1 MQNKITK
8 RLYMQARH
16 KLIIRQQLDK
26 NLAGLKA
33 ANTQVPVKGWIRA
46 IREALGMSGR
56 QLAQRLKVSQPRIT
70 RLEQDELTGSVTIK
84 TMQQVAEALDCTFV
98 YALVPSTS
106 LEDTLRSQ
114 ARMVAQERTERVAHS
129 MLLEEQSLSA
139 EEQHTS
145 LEAAIDELVREM
157 PKDLWDK

>member
-1 MQNKITK
+1 
-8 RLYMQARH
+8 MQARH

-26 NLAGLKA
+26 SLAGLKA

-56 QLAQRLKVSQPRIT
+56 QLAQRLKVSQPRIP

-98 YALVPSTS
+98 YALVPRTS
-106 LEDTLRSQ
+106 LENTLRGQ
-114 ARMVAQERTERVAHS
+114 ARMVAQERIERVAHS

-145 LEAAIDELVREM
+145 LEAAINELVREM
-157 PKDLWDK
+157 PRDLWT

>member
-1 MQNKITK
+1 
-8 RLYMQARH
+8 MQARH

-26 NLAGLKA
+26 SLAGLKA

-56 QLAQRLKVSQPRIT
+56 QLAQRLKVSQPRIP

-98 YALVPSTS
+98 YALAPRTS
-106 LEDTLRSQ
+106 LEDTLRGQ

-129 MLLEEQSLSA
+129 MLLEAQSLSA
-139 EEQHTS
+139 EEQQAT
-145 LEAAIDELVREM
+145 LKATIDELVREM
-157 PKDLWDK
+157 PKELWDVKA

>member
-1 MQNKITK
+1 
-8 RLYMQARH
+8 MQARH

-26 NLAGLKA
+26 SLAGLKA

-56 QLAQRLKVSQPRIT
+56 QLAQRLKVSQPRIP

-98 YALVPSTS
+98 YALVPRTS
-106 LEDTLRSQ
+106 LEDTLRGQ
-114 ARMVAQERTERVAHS
+114 ARMVAQERTEPVAHS
-129 MLLEEQSLSA
+129 MLLEAQSLSA
-139 EEQHTS
+139 EEQQATLKS
-145 LEAAIDELVREM
+145 TIDELVREM
-157 PKDLWDK
+157 PKELWDVKA

>member
-1 MQNKITK
+1 
-8 RLYMQARH
+8 MQARH

-26 NLAGLKA
+26 NLAGLKS

-56 QLAQRLKVSQPRIT
+56 QLAQRLKVSQPRIP

-98 YALVPSTS
+98 YALVPRTS
-106 LEDTLRSQ
+106 LEDTLRGQ
-114 ARMVAQERTERVAHS
+114 ARMIAQDRIERAAHS
-129 MLLEEQSLSA
+129 MLLEAQSLSA
-139 EEQHTS
+139 EEQQKS
-145 LEAAIDELVREM
+145 LDSAIVELVREL
-157 PKDLWDK
+157 PKELWDK